1 MTFEEK
7 KERVEGFRPIDD
19 VFFEVLADDR
29 EVCQEILRTI
39 LEDKALIVEEVI
51 VQRSLKNIYGRSVR
65 LDALCILGD
74 GAKCNIEVQRAHSDD
89 HLKRARFNAAS
100 IVTKNTEPGE
110 RFENVPRVIIVYIS
124 ERDFLGYGQ
133 TIYHIDKVIREN
145 GEPIDDGL
153 QEVFVNTC
161 IDDGTEIADLM
172 RCFMQQEVHNP
183 RFPKLSSR
191 VHYLKEQEGGVSAMC
206 EIMEKYMEEAK
217 AAGIK
222 EGKEAGIKEGK
233 AAGIKEGKEA
243 GIKEGKAAGIKE
255 GKAVGRAAGIKEEK
269 RQAICR
275 MIKKEFDKQTI
286 MDLGYT
292 ELEYEEA
299 KESMLA
305 SV

>member
-7 KERVEGFRPIDD
+7 KERVQGFRPIDD
-19 VFFEVLADDR
+19 VFFEVLADDK

-51 VQRSLKNIYGRSVR
+51 VQRSIKNIYGRSVR

-89 HLKRARFNAAS
+89 HLRRARYNAAS

-110 RFENVPRVIIVYIS
+110 RFENVPRVIILYIS
-124 ERDFLGYGQ
+124 ERDFLGYGR

-161 IDDGTEIADLM
+161 INDGTEIADLM
-172 RCFMQQEVHNP
+172 RCFMQQEVHDP

-191 VHYLKEQEGGVSAMC
+191 VYFLKEEEGGVAAMC
-206 EIMEKYMEEAK
+206 EIMERYMDEAK
-217 AAGIK
+217 AEGIR
-222 EGKEAGIKEGK
+222 EGKAKGIKEGK
-233 AAGIKEGKEA
+233 AEGIKEGKAE

-255 GKAVGRAAGIKEEK
+255 GKAEGIKEGKAAGIKEEK

-275 MIKKEFDKQTI
+275 MIKKEFDRQTI
-286 MDLGYT
+286 LELGYT
-292 ELEYEEA
+292 ELE
-299 KESMLA
+299 
-305 SV
+305 

>member
-74 GAKCNIEVQRAHSDD
+74 GAKCNIEVQRAHSDN
-89 HLKRARFNAAS
+89 HLKRARYNAAS

-110 RFENVPRVIIVYIS
+110 RFEKNVPRVIIVYIS
-124 ERDFLGYGQ
+124 ERDFLGYGR

-161 IDDGTEIADLM
+161 IDDGTDIAGLM
-172 RCFMQQEVHNP
+172 RCFMQQEVHDP

-191 VHYLKEQEGGVSAMC
+191 VYYLKEQEGGVSAMC

-222 EGKEAGIKEGK
+222 EGKEAGMREGKEVGMREGKEVGMREGK
-233 AAGIKEGKEA
+233 AAGIREGEA
-243 GIKEGKAAGIKE
+243 AAM
-255 GKAVGRAAGIKEEK
+255 

-275 MIKKEFDKQTI
+275 MIKKGFDRQTI
-286 MDLGYT
+286 LDLGYT
-292 ELEYEEA
+292 ESEYEEA
-299 KESMLA
+299 RESMSA

>member
-51 VQRSLKNIYGRSVR
+51 VQRSVRNIYGRSVR

-74 GAKCNIEVQRAHSDD
+74 GAKCNIEVQRAHSDN
-89 HLKRARFNAAS
+89 HLKRARYNAAS

-124 ERDFLGYGQ
+124 ERDFLGYGR

-161 IDDGTEIADLM
+161 IDDGTDIAGLM
-172 RCFMQQEVHNP
+172 RCFMQQEVHDP

-191 VHYLKEQEGGVSAMC
+191 VYYLKEQEGGVSAMC

-222 EGKEAGIKEGK
+222 EGKEVGMREGKEVGMREGKEVGMREGK
-233 AAGIKEGKEA
+233 AAGIKEGE
-243 GIKEGKAAGIKE
+243 AAGM
-255 GKAVGRAAGIKEEK
+255 

-275 MIKKEFDKQTI
+275 MIKKGFDRQTI
-286 MDLGYT
+286 LDLGYT
-292 ELEYEEA
+292 ESEYEEA
-299 KESMLA
+299 RESMSA